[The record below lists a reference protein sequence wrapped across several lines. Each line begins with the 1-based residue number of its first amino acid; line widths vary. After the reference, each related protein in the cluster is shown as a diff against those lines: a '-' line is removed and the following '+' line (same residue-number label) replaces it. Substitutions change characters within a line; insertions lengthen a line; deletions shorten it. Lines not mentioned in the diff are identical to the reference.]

1 VYLHIAIL
9 IAESI
14 NTCQEDVYTLAH
26 NLIIRGFDDQVHEKL
41 GEIANQRGVSI
52 NSIVKDAVD
61 VWLKKQQS
69 EVHRKHYLVIYS
81 DDESMMRLL
90 KSMDKLAIEG
100 NLFRCFFGPPR
111 NPSIELLS
119 KLKWYDGTVK
129 PYPFSFATQSND
141 KQHGLSG
148 KWQQQMQAQ
157 AQIQVQ
163 NQKNIMKYCGKVI
176 ENVVRNANS
185 KQVCCMD
192 FVINDVGK
200 DSLKHALTVEK
211 AYDDN
216 RIAGLMYCTYKTDNL
231 LKSEIKDLIELF
243 EIHDQIFILKEDEVY
258 KLHVT
263 KENVHKL
270 FLS

>member
-1 VYLHIAIL
+1 M
-9 IAESI
+9 
-14 NTCQEDVYTLAH
+14 TH

-69 EVHRKHYLVIYS
+69 EIPRKHHLVIYS

-90 KSMDKLAIEG
+90 KSMDKLAKEG

-119 KLKWYDGTVK
+119 RLKWYDGTVK
-129 PYPFSFATQSND
+129 PYPYSSVTQSKD
-141 KQHGLSG
+141 EQHELSLQQQ
-148 KWQQQMQAQ
+148 QQQMQAQ
-157 AQIQVQ
+157 AQAQSQAQAQVQ
-163 NQKNIMKYCGKVI
+163 SQKNIMKYCGKVI
-176 ENVVRNANS
+176 ENVVKNANNN
-185 KQVCCMD
+185 QVCCMD

-200 DSLKHALTVEK
+200 DSLRQALIVEK

-216 RIAGLMYCTYKTDNL
+216 RIAGLMYCTYKTDSL
-231 LKSEIKDLIELF
+231 LNSEIKDLIELF
-243 EIHDQIFILKEDEVY
+243 EMHDQIFILKEDEVY
-258 KLHVT
+258 KLHIT

>member
-1 VYLHIAIL
+1 
-9 IAESI
+9 
-14 NTCQEDVYTLAH
+14 LAH
-26 NLIIRGFDDQVHEKL
+26 NLIVRGFDDQVHEKL

-61 VWLKKQQS
+61 VWLKKQQL
-69 EVHRKHYLVIYS
+69 EVPRKHHLVIYS

-129 PYPFSFATQSND
+129 PYPFSFATQSKD
-141 KQHGLSG
+141 E
-148 KWQQQMQAQ
+148 QQQQQQQQQQAQ

-163 NQKNIMKYCGKVI
+163 SRKNIIKYCGKVV
-176 ENVVRNANS
+176 ENVVRNADN

-192 FVINDVGK
+192 FVINDVGE
-200 DSLKHALTVEK
+200 DSLKHALIVEK

-216 RIAGLMYCTYKTDNL
+216 RIAGLMYCAYKTDNL
-231 LKSEIKDLIELF
+231 LNSEIKDLIELF
-243 EIHDQIFILKEDEVY
+243 EMHDQIFILKEDEVY

>member
-1 VYLHIAIL
+1 
-9 IAESI
+9 
-14 NTCQEDVYTLAH
+14 
-26 NLIIRGFDDQVHEKL
+26 
-41 GEIANQRGVSI
+41 
-52 NSIVKDAVD
+52 
-61 VWLKKQQS
+61 
-69 EVHRKHYLVIYS
+69 
-81 DDESMMRLL
+81 
-90 KSMDKLAIEG
+90 
-100 NLFRCFFGPPR
+100 
-111 NPSIELLS
+111 LS

-129 PYPFSFATQSND
+129 PYPFSFATQPKD
-141 KQHGLSG
+141 EQHGLSV
-148 KWQQQMQAQ
+148 KQQQQQQQQIQAQ

-163 NQKNIMKYCGKVI
+163 SQKNIMKYCGKVV
-176 ENVVRNANS
+176 ENVVRNANN

-200 DSLKHALTVEK
+200 DSLKHALIVEK

-231 LKSEIKDLIELF
+231 LNSEIKDLIELF
-243 EIHDQIFILKEDEVY
+243 EMHDQIFILKGDEVY